1 MFVEKKEG
9 IRVTPVFISVDP
21 ERDNV
26 EQVREYVQGWLVCT
40 IHDSKYINVQMQSL
54 LGKKS
59 EIALSFL
66 FYSSKMIRHFLYEP
80 KIPLTNRC
88 KREKGQES
96 TI

>member
-40 IHDSKYINVQMQSL
+40 IHDSKNIYVWMQSL
-54 LGKKS
+54 LWKKWFGS
-59 EIALSFL
+59 I
-66 FYSSKMIRHFLYEP
+66 
-80 KIPLTNRC
+80 T
-88 KREKGQES
+88 REEVVRMTQPRS
-96 TI
+96 NMPTIKPNNLERKD

>member
-59 EIALSFL
+59 EILLFFL
-66 FYSSKMIRHFLYEP
+66 FPECP
-80 KIPLTNRC
+80 KF
-88 KREKGQES
+88 
-96 TI
+96 